1 MRADAG
7 FSITNVVDQEIAGMS
22 ADLEAGLD
30 RVSQTEGSD
39 PLRRGFSYLESIQG
53 AHGGWTGDYDGP
65 LFLLPGY
72 IFAHYV
78 IGQPLGDGDRSAFVM
93 TLRRAQNDDG
103 SFGLHLEG
111 DGYLFTTVLNYV
123 ALRLLGVPADDPD
136 VTRAHRWIHAHGSA
150 AIIPSWG
157 RYWLSILNLYSWEGC
172 HPVPPELWLLP
183 ERAPLH
189 PSRFWCHCRVV
200 VLAVSYLYGRRF
212 QAPLDPLLTALRREL
227 FAEPFDSIDWRALR
241 TSVCPTDRYF
251 APSRL
256 LRFANAV
263 LGQIEQRMPQG
274 LRAKA
279 LAFVLDHIKH
289 EQLTTNFI
297 DIGPVNKAL
306 DTIALWSAEPHSD
319 HTRKAIA
326 AMPQYLFDCER
337 GRTMQSYN
345 SSELW
350 DTGFIALALAESGH
364 ASEYA
369 TMANETYRF
378 IDENQVLEDV
388 DQRERYYR
396 DPSKGGW
403 PFSDRAHGWPIV
415 DCTALGLMA
424 ALALEPCS
432 NRRIEPARLL
442 DAVDLLLFWQN
453 DDGGWGTYEKQRVGA
468 WLEALNASEIFG
480 DIMVDVSQVELTS
493 SAVQGLAAARAHF
506 GDRIGDE
513 RERRIDAATARAA
526 PVLRALQRADGSWE
540 GNWGICFTYGTWF
553 GICGLLAVGAKPDDP
568 AIVRAAEFIRA
579 KQCEDGGWGE
589 SHKSCIRREYVQHP
603 EGGQVA
609 MTAWAL
615 LALLSASPQ
624 RHRDAIQRGVR
635 FLCERQLPNG
645 DWPQQG
651 MTGVFNRTCMLNY
664 RYYRNHFPLWAL
676 ALAAKNGFSL
686 G

>member
-1 MRADAG
+1 MSTDLGEGVDRISHAG
-7 FSITNVVDQEIAGMS
+7 RL
-22 ADLEAGLD
+22 DL
-30 RVSQTEGSD
+30 
-39 PLRRGFSYLESIQG
+39 LRRGFSYLESIQG

-72 IFAHYV
+72 IFAHDIV
-78 IGQPLGDGDRSAFVM
+78 GQQLSDDDRFEFIA
-93 TLRRAQNDDG
+93 TLRRAQNHDG

-111 DGYLFTTVLNYV
+111 EGYLFTTVLNYV
-123 ALRLLGVPADDPD
+123 ALRLLGVPADDQD
-136 VTRAHRWIHAHGSA
+136 VVRAHHWIHAHGSA
-150 AIIPSWG
+150 AVVPSWG
-157 RYWLSILNLYSWEGC
+157 KYWLSVLNLYSWEGC

-183 ERAPLH
+183 EKAPLH

-200 VLAVSYLYGRRF
+200 VLSVSYLYGRRY
-212 QAPLDPLLTALRREL
+212 QAPLDPLLIALRREL
-227 FAEPFDSIDWRALR
+227 FAEPFDSINWRALR
-241 TSVCPTDRYF
+241 DSVCPRDRYF
-251 APSRL
+251 APSPL
-256 LRFANAV
+256 LRFANSV
-263 LGQIEQRMPQG
+263 LGRIETRIPKG

-279 LAFVLDHIKH
+279 LQFVLDHIKH

-297 DIGPVNKAL
+297 DIGPVNKAF
-306 DTIALWSAEPHSD
+306 DTVALWSSEPHSE
-319 HTRKAIA
+319 HTRKAVA
-326 AMPQYLFDCER
+326 ALPQYIFDCER

-369 TMANETYRF
+369 IMAREAYRF
-378 IDENQVLEDV
+378 IDENQVLGDV

-403 PFSDRAHGWPIV
+403 PFSNRAHGWPIV

-424 ALALEPCS
+424 ALALEHYV
-432 NRRIEPARLL
+432 NKKIEPARLF

-453 DDGGWGTYEKQRVGA
+453 DDGGWGTYERQRVGA

-493 SAVQGLAAARAHF
+493 SAVQGLAAARTHF
-506 GDRIGDE
+506 GDRLGAE
-513 RERRIDAATARAA
+513 RKRRIDAAIARAD
-526 PVLRALQRADGSWE
+526 PVLRALQRGDGSWE

-553 GICGLLAVGAKPDDP
+553 GICGLLAAGAKPDDP
-568 AIVRAAEFIRA
+568 AIVRAAAFLRA

-589 SHKSCIRREYVQHP
+589 SYKSCIRREYVPHP
-603 EGGQVA
+603 DGGQVV
-609 MTAWAL
+609 MTAWAI
-615 LALLSASPQ
+615 LALLAASPE
-624 RHRDAIQRGVR
+624 RHRDAIQRGIR
-635 FLCERQLPNG
+635 FLLERQLPNG

-664 RYYRNHFPLWAL
+664 RFYRNHFPLWAF
-676 ALAAKNGFSL
+676 ALAAKHGFAL
-686 G
+686 E